1 VTSSAGGAAPP
12 HAYGS
17 SPYRWYV
24 VGVLTLIYACHALDR
39 SLPNILVEP
48 IRHEFGLSDSQLGV
62 FSGLAFGAAF
72 SAAALPM
79 GYMSDRVGNRRNLLT
94 GVVVLWS
101 LLTVL
106 GGLTRSFVQL
116 VLVRIGLGAA
126 EAGTAPLTMPML
138 SDIFPPDKRAFAL
151 GIFYTSQPIGGFL
164 ATALGGLI
172 AAEHGWRAAFFIA
185 GVPGLLAAMLLFFTV
200 RDPRRGGTEAKAG
213 LDAAPEPPA
222 KVGEAFAHL
231 WRNPALIW
239 LILGCTTLGLLNIT
253 LGAWMGSFF
262 IRVHGLGLAETG
274 LILGGAAA
282 VCSLTSPPL
291 FGWMADRL
299 AARSPRWPL
308 RVVWMAGLGSLALTL
323 LQLFTPVLAVAI
335 VCFVLADVLRVG
347 YSPPSYSVL
356 MTRTPPRMRG
366 SVMSV
371 VQLTTA
377 AMGFGVGPILTGALS
392 DFYGGGVAIRYAMAW
407 VSLLFIVAAVLL
419 MLASRGLYG
428 RSATPEAPPAR

>member
-1 VTSSAGGAAPP
+1 
-12 HAYGS
+12 
-17 SPYRWYV
+17 V

-48 IRHEFGLSDSQLGV
+48 IRHEFDLSDSQLGV

-79 GYMSDRVGNRRNLLT
+79 GFVSDRVGNRRNLLT
-94 GVVVLWS
+94 VVVALWS

-116 VLVRIGLGAA
+116 ILVRIGLGAA

-151 GIFYTSQPIGGFL
+151 GVFYTSQPIGAFL
-164 ATALGGLI
+164 ATALGGFV
-172 AAEHGWRAAFFIA
+172 AAEHGWRAAFFLA
-185 GVPGLLAAMLLFFTV
+185 GVPGLLAAALLLLTV
-200 RDPRRGGTEAKAG
+200 RDPKRGGTEA
-213 LDAAPEPPA
+213 DAPPEAPA
-222 KVGEAFAHL
+222 KLGEAFTHL
-231 WRNPALIW
+231 WRNPALVW

-253 LGAWMGSFF
+253 LAAWMSSFF
-262 IRVHGLGLAETG
+262 IRVHGLGLAQTG
-274 LILGGAAA
+274 VILGAASA
-282 VCSLTSPPL
+282 TCSLTSPPL

-299 AARSPRWPL
+299 AARNPQWPL
-308 RVVWMAGLGSLALTL
+308 RVVWIAGLASFAFTL

-335 VCFVLADVLRVG
+335 ASFVLAEVLRMG
-347 YSPPSYSVL
+347 YAPPAYAVL
-356 MTRTPPRMRG
+356 MTRTPARMRG

-392 DFYGGGVAIRYAMAW
+392 DLYGGGTAIRYAMAW
-407 VSLLFIVAAVLL
+407 VSLLFIVAAVFL
-419 MLASRGLYG
+419 MLASRGLHRRVG
-428 RSATPEAPPAR
+428 DAAAAPAGVRIDGPS